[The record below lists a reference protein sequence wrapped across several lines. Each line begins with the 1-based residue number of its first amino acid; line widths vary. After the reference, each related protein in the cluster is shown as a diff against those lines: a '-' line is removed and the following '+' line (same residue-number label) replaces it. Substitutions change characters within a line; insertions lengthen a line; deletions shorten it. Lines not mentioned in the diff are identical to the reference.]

1 MGSNPTEG
9 TIPDSP
15 PYWVNIQ
22 PCGYAL
28 NVAAKKCGAPPK
40 RSDGS
45 PGRPDCVAAVRAQIR
60 DRNQHY
66 ADSAARR
73 ARILTMTAWLAV
85 VVSASFVLV
94 QIVSGS
100 WLWQVS
106 SINVIGAMVFAT
118 VPWLQRFGELVAPL
132 TFLGAAYV
140 SIFASCLD
148 VGTGAGAQF
157 FFLVGACIVVLLLGI
172 EHIVL
177 ASALAAVAAGLIIA
191 VEFLVPRDTGLQAP
205 WVQSVGFVVTA
216 ISSVVMV
223 VVTVWFALRDTA
235 RAEAVMEAQYERSET
250 LLANMLPASI
260 AERLKEPDRSVI
272 ADKYDVASVLFAD
285 IVGFTERASST
296 APTDLVRFL
305 DRLYGAFDALADKHG
320 LEKIKVSGD
329 SYMVVS
335 GVPRARTDHAQAL
348 ADFALDMANVAAG
361 LKDPHGQP
369 VPLRV
374 GMSCGP
380 VVAGVVGSRR
390 FFYDVW
396 GDAVNVAS
404 RMEATD
410 SVGRIQVPEAMYGRL
425 KDEFV
430 LQERGHIDVKGKGPM
445 RTWYLI
451 GRKAT
456 EESTDV
462 LAEEPRT
469 AHV

>member
-1 MGSNPTEG
+1 MTRQPTNDE
-9 TIPDSP
+9 
-15 PYWVNIQ
+15 VN
-22 PCGYAL
+22 GYAF
-28 NVAAKKCGAPPK
+28 NVVAKKCGAPP

-45 PGRPDCVAAVRAQIR
+45 SNRPDCVAAVRAQTR

-66 ADSAARR
+66 AASAARR
-73 ARILTMTAWLAV
+73 ARILTITAWLAV
-85 VVSASFVLV
+85 MVSASFVLV
-94 QIVSGS
+94 QILTGS
-100 WLWQVS
+100 WSWKVS
-106 SINVIGAMVFAT
+106 SINVAGAMVFAF

-148 VGTGAGAQF
+148 VGTASGSQF

-177 ASALAAVAAGLIIA
+177 ASVLAAVAAGLIIA
-191 VEFLVPRDTGLQAP
+191 VEFLLPRNTGLQPA
-205 WVQSVGFVVTA
+205 WATSTGFVITA

-250 LLANMLPASI
+250 LLENMLPASI
-260 AERLKEPDRSVI
+260 AERLKEPGRGVI
-272 ADKYDVASVLFAD
+272 ADKYDDASVLFAD
-285 IVGFTERASST
+285 IVGFTERASGT
-296 APTDLVRFL
+296 PPADLVRFL
-305 DRLYGAFDALADKHG
+305 DRLYGAFDALVDKHG

-335 GVPRARTDHAQAL
+335 GVPRPRPDHARAL
-348 ADFALDMANVAAG
+348 ANFALDIANVAAG
-361 LKDPHGQP
+361 LKDPHGEP
-369 VPLRV
+369 IPLRV
-374 GMSCGP
+374 GMACGP

-404 RMEATD
+404 RMESTD
-410 SVGRIQVPEAMYGRL
+410 SVGRIQVPEAMYARL

-430 LQERGHIDVKGKGPM
+430 LQERGSIDIKGKGPM

-456 EESTDV
+456 EEPTDV
-462 LAEEPRT
+462 RAEEPRT
-469 AHV
+469 ARV